1 MELTSGEEENWKQ
14 LATNSHRCFRRCF
27 LARCRTPTEGW
38 VVGAGIRQCAAR
50 LTFGAGH
57 GIRCGCGTRRKVS
70 AAGRR
75 RNHWGSSTSRLGLG
89 REGRGAGVL
98 RVASSARHRLLHH
111 QQGLR
116 LIITSLS
123 CFSFLPHSL
132 EAKLLHWGQC
142 LASVTSRLGHRDHSW
157 NSRYKHERREF
168 SSLQI
173 LFQKFS
179 RKEYLVCSSGSAARA

>member
-1 MELTSGEEENWKQ
+1 MELTGEEENWKQ
-14 LATNSHRCFRRCF
+14 LPTNSHRCFRRCF

-89 REGRGAGVL
+89 REGGGQRCRCAAS
-98 RVASSARHRLLHH
+98 RVIRSASGRPSPTRTPSHHHFTPLLLLSSSFLGSQTTRLGSMPAQRH
-111 QQGLR
+111 QQIGPQG
-116 LIITSLS
+116 
-123 CFSFLPHSL
+123 SFL
-132 EAKLLHWGQC
+132 
-142 LASVTSRLGHRDHSW
+142 
-157 NSRYKHERREF
+157 EF
-168 SSLQI
+168 QI
-173 LFQKFS
+173 QT
-179 RKEYLVCSSGSAARA
+179 